1 MEPRDVRSQPAPR
14 RYSPMQRF
22 RPTGCSG
29 EEGDREAHQGQPC
42 QTGGCKNRKGLV
54 HRQLLHGQNLK
65 QFLRHASVPA
75 WGRCNPLRQ
84 RRQGSG
90 SWPAPPRLSPI
101 PEKPIASGLPIA
113 VGLGDQRPL
122 DDPSSIHEAVPWPSS
137 AMGVDRQRQRGP
149 TNDARRRMTRAPCR
163 PGKHGFAGDGAWAH
177 PRAWQWRSAGRK
189 NGF

>member
-1 MEPRDVRSQPAPR
+1 MGLAAATVPRALRSVLVCTAGARGWRDRGTPTSAGMEPRNVRSQPAPR

-22 RPTGCSG
+22 KPTGCSG

-65 QFLRHASVPA
+65 QFLRNASVQA
-75 WGRCNPLRQ
+75 WDHCKPLWQ

-101 PEKPIASGLPIA
+101 PEKSIASGLPIA

-122 DDPSSIHEAVPWPSS
+122 DDHSSIHEAVSLPSS
-137 AMGVDRQRQRGP
+137 
-149 TNDARRRMTRAPCR
+149 N
-163 PGKHGFAGDGAWAH
+163 
-177 PRAWQWRSAGRK
+177 GR
-189 NGF
+189 